1 MPSYKAPIRDLQ
13 FVFHEL
19 HQADQTLGSLPGFDE
34 VSPDLVDAIL
44 EEGGKIC
51 EELLH
56 PLNQSGD
63 QEGCRFEDGKVTTP
77 KGFREAYR
85 TFIEGG
91 WPSLAAD
98 PDLGGQGLP
107 ETISFMLEEMLC
119 SANVSF
125 SLYPGLTR
133 GAINAL
139 SHHASDE
146 LKQQYLPK
154 MVEGVWSG
162 TMCLTE
168 PHCGTDLGLVRT
180 RAVPNDDG
188 SYAISGTKIFITGGE
203 HDLTENIIHLVLA
216 RLPDAP
222 EGVRG
227 ISLFLVPRQLPDA
240 DNDPGEQNGV
250 SCGSIEHKMGIKAS
264 STCVMNFD
272 SAKGFLVG
280 PENKGLAC
288 MFTMMNAE
296 RLAIGM
302 QGLGLGEVAYQNAVE
317 YARERLQSRAATGVK
332 APDKAADPLLVHPD
346 VRRMLLTTRAYNEAA
361 RALAVW
367 TAINIDLAHRHP
379 EPEKR
384 QEADDFVALI
394 TPIIKAFFSDY
405 GYETTTLC
413 QQVYGG
419 HGYIR
424 EWGMEQFVRDARI
437 AQIYEGTNGI
447 QAMDLVRRKLFIEDG
462 RLPQRFFA
470 LLDGFVAGHAADET
484 LAIYITPLAEAN
496 KLLQELTDWLVTAS
510 RDNPDQ
516 LGAAATD
523 YLRIFALTT
532 FAWMWAR
539 MAITALARV
548 ADDDSGFYRTKLR
561 TASFFMGRLLP
572 QIEGL
577 ARGVR
582 SGADLMM
589 AFDES
594 EF

>member
-19 HQADQTLGSLPGFDE
+19 HEADKTLGSLPGFEE

-63 QEGCRFEDGKVTTP
+63 QEGCRFNDGRVTTP
-77 KGFREAYR
+77 NGFKEAYQ

-107 ETISFMLEEMLC
+107 ETVSFMLEEMLC

-139 SHHASDE
+139 SHHASDA

-154 MVEGVWSG
+154 MVEGTWSG

-168 PHCGTDLGLVRT
+168 SHCGTDLGLVRT
-180 RAVPNDDG
+180 RAVPNGDG
-188 SYAISGTKIFITGGE
+188 SYAITGTKIFITGGE

-227 ISLFLVPRQLPDA
+227 ISLFLVPKRLPDA
-240 DNDPGEQNGV
+240 NNEPGQDNAV

-264 STCVMNFD
+264 ATCVMNFD
-272 SAKGFLVG
+272 GATGYLVG

-288 MFTMMNAE
+288 MFTMMNSE

-302 QGLGLGEVAYQNAVE
+302 QGLGLGEVAYQNAVT
-317 YARERLQSRAATGVK
+317 YAKERIQSRAATGVK

-346 VRRMLLTTRAYNEAA
+346 IRRMLLTTRAYNEAA
-361 RALAVW
+361 RALATW

-379 EPEKR
+379 DPQKR
-384 QEADDFVALI
+384 EEADDYVALI

-419 HGYIR
+419 HGYIQ

-447 QAMDLVRRKLFIEDG
+447 QALDLVRRKLFINDG
-462 RLPQRFFA
+462 RLPKRFFE
-470 LLDGFVAGHAADET
+470 LLDGYVADNKDDE
-484 LAIYITPLAEAN
+484 ALAEFIDPLREAN
-496 KLLQELTDWLVTAS
+496 TLLQELTAWLVAES
-510 RDNPDQ
+510 HRNPDE

-532 FAWMWAR
+532 FAWLWTR
-539 MAITALARV
+539 MAQVAQAKLGGDSDGYYQTKINTAR
-548 ADDDSGFYRTKLR
+548 
-561 TASFFMGRLLP
+561 FFMGRLLP
-572 QIEGL
+572 QIQGL
-577 ARGVR
+577 NIGIR
-582 SGADLMM
+582 SGAGLMM
-589 AFDES
+589 AFE
-594 EF
+594 ETAF